1 MASVHIP
8 LFLNGKLVTDFRSKP
23 HIDGSFIAKPND
35 FHSPTIVP
43 KQQLQQQQQ
52 QNLDTI
58 ITLNWKE
65 DPILSDRKLGDA
77 VAALSKEGIWDLLE
91 QGRLYAVKMEKRGDF
106 DSLTKL

>member
-23 HIDGSFIAKPND
+23 HIDGSFIAKPED
-35 FHSPTIVP
+35 FHP
-43 KQQLQQQQQ
+43 
-52 QNLDTI
+52 I
-58 ITLNWKE
+58 IKEENNVISLNWKE

-91 QGRLYAVKMEKRGDF
+91 QGRSYAVKMEKRGDF